1 MCRDCRDL
9 LVDPWWQESLS
20 HLGLTPTSGQIIDDR
35 VNTVPYPISSYL
47 LLTKFT
53 VATWLPATDKAGIAM
68 FLVHFSPISS
78 HFDQRTDL
86 FATEF
91 SS

>member
-35 VNTVPYPISSYL
+35 ANTVPYPISTYL

-53 VATWLPATDKAGIAM
+53 VLTQRWEKSIN
-68 FLVHFSPISS
+68 VHQQVF
-78 HFDQRTDL
+78 
-86 FATEF
+86 
-91 SS
+91 